1 MLDDGVVGRPAVD
14 ERDGVQRDADAD
26 EVEDFV
32 DEGPEQRE
40 REIAIVN
47 PVPFF
52 FFFFFQIL
60 IPNFVSVS
68 ARTNFCSPTRRDR

>member
-40 REIAIVN
+40 GEIAIVN

-52 FFFFFQIL
+52 FFFFFSNTYPELRFRLSQDEFL
-60 IPNFVSVS
+60 F
-68 ARTNFCSPTRRDR
+68 TNKKR

>member
-40 REIAIVN
+40 REIARSLTLSL
-47 PVPFF
+47 
-52 FFFFFQIL
+52 FFFFQIFYPEL
-60 IPNFVSVS
+60 RFRLSPDRLLF
-68 ARTNFCSPTRRDR
+68 TNKKR

>member
-14 ERDGVQRDADAD
+14 ERDGIQRDADAD

-47 PVPFF
+47 PVLF

-68 ARTNFCSPTRRDR
+68 AGTNFCSPTR